1 MMAHGETH
9 MQLRLLRL
17 CSITAA
23 IAALLV
29 AGMFDSSALAQKQ
42 KALLWYKAAV
52 IDRVTKP
59 NRKPVG
65 VVKAKQRAALL
76 TLQWHLIKRGEGNKN
91 NIEVNTVKPFQ
102 TGDQVKIAITANQDG
117 YLYIINQSQGKDG
130 VVIFPDPRINNGMNK
145 VKANQQY
152 LVPQTCEGVEGLLD
166 PKDCWLEM
174 SAPAGRE
181 ETDETFQEDFTVI
194 FSRDEI
200 TSLPNQVSKTG
211 GVVAK
216 EILEELRSGTRQR
229 IEQGIAVGRIPGR
242 PAARFATRVQNTN
255 PKDNEELIATIE
267 LKHRN

>member
-1 MMAHGETH
+1 

-17 CSITAA
+17 CSITAVTL
-23 IAALLV
+23 ALL
-29 AGMFDSSALAQKQ
+29 ASGMFDSSALAQKQ
-42 KALLWYKAAV
+42 QALLWYKTAT
-52 IDRVTKP
+52 IDRVKKA

-65 VVKAKQRAALL
+65 VVRPKQRAALL
-76 TLQWHLIKRGEGNKN
+76 TLEYHFIKRGKQNMN
-91 NIEVNTVKPFQ
+91 NQEVGAATLFETSDREKA
-102 TGDQVKIAITANQDG
+102 GDQVKIAITANQDG

-130 VVIFPDPRINNGMNK
+130 VVIFPDPRINKGMNK

-152 LVPQTCEGVEGLLD
+152 LVPQTCQGVDGLKD
-166 PKDCWLEM
+166 PEDCWLEM

-181 ETDETFQEDFTVI
+181 GSDETFHEDFTVI

-216 EILEELRSGTRQR
+216 EVLEELRLGTRQR
-229 IEQGIAVGRIPGR
+229 IEQGVAVDRIPGR
-242 PAARFATRVQNTN
+242 PVARFATRVQNTN
-255 PKDNEELIATIE
+255 PKDNEELITTIE